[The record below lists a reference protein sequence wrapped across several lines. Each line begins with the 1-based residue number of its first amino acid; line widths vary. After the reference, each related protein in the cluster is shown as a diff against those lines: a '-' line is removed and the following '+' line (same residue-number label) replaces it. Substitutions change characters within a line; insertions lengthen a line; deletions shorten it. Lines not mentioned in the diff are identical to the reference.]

1 MAVFKEEQKFKQLV
15 QKIVPQSRLI
25 QIWHLRG
32 GSSAQM
38 TAIEIERPDGKT
50 RSMIVR
56 QPSEGTLKRNPQAA
70 VNEFRLLQITRSL
83 GLATPIPYHLDQ
95 SGKIFALPYL
105 VIEYIEGKPEF
116 APSNLTHYIL
126 RLAAHLAKIHSVD
139 CAVLDLSF
147 LPKKANRCPEMCR
160 RQLDSVDESLDEGRI
175 RDILE
180 SMGPLPQLN
189 PTVLL
194 HGDFWPGNV
203 LWQEDKLVAVID
215 WEDATLGNAL
225 IDFSISRLDIAL
237 IFGSNAMN
245 RFTHCYESMMPIDY
259 TNLPYWDLCAALR
272 IARLVG
278 SDLTRWVAFFR
289 SFGRHDITEQTM
301 RENYRSFVT
310 QAFRKIVG

>member
-1 MAVFKEEQKFKQLV
+1 MAVSKEEQKFKQVV

-25 QIWHLRG
+25 QIWHLSG

-38 TAIEIERPDGKT
+38 TALEIERPDGKT
-50 RSMIVR
+50 RRMIVR
-56 QPSEGTLKRNPQAA
+56 QPGERTLKRNPQAA
-70 VNEFRLLQITRSL
+70 VNEFRLLQIMRSL

-95 SGKIFALPYL
+95 SGKIFAMPYL

-116 APSNLTHYIL
+116 APSNLTDYIL
-126 RLAAHLAKIHSVD
+126 QLAAHLAKIHSVD

-147 LPKKANRCPEMCR
+147 LPKKADRCPETCR
-160 RQLDSVDESLDEGRI
+160 RRLSSVDKSLDEGRI

-189 PTVLL
+189 PSVLL

-203 LWQEDKLVAVID
+203 LWREGKLVAVID

-225 IDFSISRLDIAL
+225 IDFAISRLDIVL

-245 RFTHCYESMMPIDY
+245 CFTDHYKSMMPIDY

-272 IARLVG
+272 FVRLAHSNLVK
-278 SDLTRWVAFFR
+278 WAAFFQP
-289 SFGRHDITEQTM
+289 FGRYDITEQTM
-301 RENYRSFVT
+301 KENYRFFVT